1 MHLVSIETCIWFST
15 YTWVHQILCLRVS
28 ADRSEHLLYFLT
40 VCSDGDVRLLGS
52 LQSNEGRV
60 EICFNETWGT
70 VCDNSWDIDDANVV
84 CRQLGFSRHSESH
97 EKVVEK
103 VILNDCF
110 VCIIFSIQELDTQHN
125 HKADKG
131 ACNYMQNIKSKI

>member
-97 EKVVEK
+97 ENVVEK
-103 VILNDCF
+103 VILNYCF
-110 VCIIFSIQELDTQHN
+110 VCIIFSIQEL
-125 HKADKG
+125 
-131 ACNYMQNIKSKI
+131 NITTKQTREHATTCKT